1 MAVFENKSPS
11 FGPGL
16 PPPGEP
22 TADPVGGRIEIVG
35 SRPGYGRCEVVCFG
49 PDRTG
54 SWGDLT
60 MSRARTIV
68 EAWADRTAALSALP
82 GIEQV
87 YVFENRGREI
97 GVTLLHPH
105 GQIYGYPYITPRTRR
120 LLASI
125 DSYGPALMA
134 DILAAEQKSERVLI
148 RGEHFTVFVPFAA
161 RWPIEIHMLPHRH
174 VPDFAATTD
183 AERGE
188 IALLYRADRARDR
201 RALRH
206 PDPLHRRL
214 APGAGPGL
222 PGPGPADAPGH
233 LAAPGS
239 GQAQVPGRVRDRDG
253 GLHRRRRPRGVGRAD
268 QGRAVRH
275 PRLTD
280 RRDRPSDRPHR
291 LTAPTGGTA
300 PVPAHLDTLAE
311 ATARGFAD
319 AYGRDCDGVWSAPGR
334 VNLIGE
340 HTDYNEGF
348 VLPFAIGA
356 RTSVA
361 ARRRNDGLLALASA
375 QFPGK
380 IRHLKLAKIR
390 PRVGDRL
397 AGLPGR
403 GGVGAGPRRPR
414 PGDGRNGRREPL
426 HQLRRPDR
434 VGAVVLGRA

>member
-1 MAVFENKSPS
+1 M
-11 FGPGL
+11 
-16 PPPGEP
+16 
-22 TADPVGGRIEIVG
+22 
-35 SRPGYGRCEVVCFG
+35 VCFG

-188 IALLYRADRARDR
+188 IALLYRRIVRAIDALYDTPTPYIAAWHQAPVRACRDQVRLMLQVTSPR
-201 RALRH
+201 RAADKLKY
-206 PDPLHRRL
+206 L
-214 APGAGPGL
+214 AGSET
-222 PGPGPADAPGH
+222 GH
-233 LAAPGS
+233 
-239 GQAQVPGRVRDRDG
+239 GR
-253 GLHRRRRPRGVGRAD
+253 LHRRRRPRGVRRAD

-280 RRDRPSDRPHR
+280 RRDRPSDRP
-291 LTAPTGGTA
+291 TA
-300 PVPAHLDTLAE
+300 D
-311 ATARGFAD
+311 
-319 AYGRDCDGVWSAPGR
+319 
-334 VNLIGE
+334 
-340 HTDYNEGF
+340 
-348 VLPFAIGA
+348 
-356 RTSVA
+356 
-361 ARRRNDGLLALASA
+361 
-375 QFPGK
+375 
-380 IRHLKLAKIR
+380 
-390 PRVGDRL
+390 
-397 AGLPGR
+397 
-403 GGVGAGPRRPR
+403 
-414 PGDGRNGRREPL
+414 
-426 HQLRRPDR
+426 RPDR
-434 VGAVVLGRA
+434 RNRARASPPGHPR